1 MEPHSSNITSATAT
15 TSTTTTTTTS
25 STPGFDSAAYH
36 AVTSEHAAHLAT
48 PSPSSPAPAASQ
60 SSSALPELPAADS
73 STSSNLTAQSSKL
86 PTITHTH
93 HATNRPPSSSIASR
107 AASMS
112 LSTPTADTGASA
124 ASSPRRARSNMD
136 GYGNGSDMDVDMDAD
151 PFNQQKY
158 ARPPSNSR
166 PASQHYLPTH
176 SQTAGGDAAAARTA
190 RYSPMNM
197 SPPTY
202 ASPAQ
207 QQQQQTPSNQYASYT
222 PQQAARLSPSRQQF
236 SSPSQQR
243 YYASPPGSAR
253 AHTSQLPPLQ
263 AAASPNAYYPQ
274 SATQQL
280 NAVFGH
286 EQEPQKRDPQ
296 QRQGSGSSDPVP
308 QFSKVNGLGD
318 LASNINSQP
327 PFRRANPEGGFIS
340 PLQAL
345 TTHLPATYR
354 ICNPGFQYESSR
366 NPRRVLT
373 KPSKGVKNDGYDNE
387 DSDYILYVNDI
398 LGSEETNHKN
408 RYLILDVL
416 GQGTFGQV
424 VKCQNLKTQE
434 VVAVKVVKNK
444 TAYFNQSMME
454 VSVLDL
460 LNGRMDK
467 NDDHHILR
475 LKDTFIHR
483 QHLCLVFEL
492 LSVNLYELIKQNQ
505 FRGLST
511 TLVRVFAQQ
520 LLNGLCLLS
529 KAKLIHCDMK
539 PENILLKNLE
549 SPIIKIIDFGSA
561 CDERQTVYTYIQ
573 SRFYRS
579 PEVLLGLPYSAAID
593 MWSLG
598 CIVVELFL
606 GLPLF
611 PGSSEYN
618 QVSRITEMLGLPPN
632 WMLETGK
639 QSGEFFEKVHDEFGR
654 RTYRLKSM
662 EQYAREHGTKE
673 QPSKKYF
680 QQTRLPDIIRAY
692 PMPRKGM
699 KPNEMEREMANREAF
714 IDFVHG
720 LLNIN
725 PLERWSPQQARTHPF
740 ITQQKFTGPFQPQMN
755 LKSTSRSPAPGVQQ
769 QQQAEALSK
778 QRAQQ
783 AQAAQVQQAASAQ
796 AYASMQPSMH
806 MNSGYPP
813 SPHSAQ
819 QQHQQAAMY
828 QNMYSPSH
836 QGAPPPYPANP
847 PQQSSAYGQQ
857 LPMIQQP
864 PPTAS
869 MNPYAPQ
876 QQSQQPSQQQN
887 LYAQATTRGA
897 RQRATTMDGNG
908 IPAALQ
914 RVAGHLDPNAPIRLQ
929 PSPAYYPPP
938 QDGQADAG
946 NIGGRRRTSRATGS
960 GQRGGGGAG
969 GQDRNFVRMLED
981 RTLEEGWNGGGGG
994 GGGNGWPGS

>member
-1 MEPHSSNITSATAT
+1 MGDEEDPYNRDKYSS
-15 TSTTTTTTTS
+15 
-25 STPGFDSAAYH
+25 
-36 AVTSEHAAHLAT
+36 
-48 PSPSSPAPAASQ
+48 
-60 SSSALPELPAADS
+60 
-73 STSSNLTAQSSKL
+73 
-86 PTITHTH
+86 
-93 HATNRPPSSSIASR
+93 
-107 AASMS
+107 
-112 LSTPTADTGASA
+112 
-124 ASSPRRARSNMD
+124 
-136 GYGNGSDMDVDMDAD
+136 
-151 PFNQQKY
+151 
-158 ARPPSNSR
+158 RPPSNAQQNR
-166 PASQHYLPTH
+166 LSQYMPVEGQ
-176 SQTAGGDAAAARTA
+176 SQSIAAQ
-190 RYSPMNM
+190 RYSPMNTSPSAPYLH
-197 SPPTY
+197 SPP
-202 ASPAQ
+202 Q
-207 QQQQQTPSNQYASYT
+207 QQQQQQAAANHFSPYTPHPSARQSPTRQQNPYAS
-222 PQQAARLSPSRQQF
+222 PS
-236 SSPSQQR
+236 QR
-243 YYASPPGSAR
+243 YYASPPTSSR
-253 AHTSQLPPLQ
+253 AQASQLAPLQ
-263 AAASPNAYYPQ
+263 TPSGQGMGSPTSYYPQ

-280 NAVFGH
+280 NAVFGNA
-286 EQEPQKRDPQ
+286 PRSPGPQ
-296 QRQGSGSSDPVP
+296 QSQLAPGERGPVP
-308 QFSKVNGLGD
+308 HFTKCHSVAD
-318 LASNINSQP
+318 LHPRINAQP

-354 ICNPGFQYESSR
+354 ICNPSFQYESSR

-520 LLNGLCLLS
+520 LLSGLCLLS
-529 KAKLIHCDMK
+529 KARLIHCDLK

-579 PEVLLGLPYSAAID
+579 PEVLMGLPYTAAID

-618 QVSRITEMLGLPPN
+618 QVSRITEMLGLPPS
-632 WMLETGK
+632 WMLENGK

-662 EQYAREHGTKE
+662 EQYSREHGTKE

-680 QQTRLPDIIRAY
+680 QATRLPEIIRSY

-699 KPNEMEREMANREAF
+699 KQAEVEREMANREAF

-720 LLNIN
+720 LLNLN
-725 PLERWSPQQARTHPF
+725 PLERWTPQQARTHPF

-755 LKSTSRSPAPGVQQ
+755 LKQTSRSPAPGVQQ

-778 QRAQQ
+778 QRAQ
-783 AQAAQVQQAASAQ
+783 AAQQQQAAAAQQAAASA
-796 AYASMQPSMH
+796 YNGGMH
-806 MNSGYPP
+806 MSPSYPTT
-813 SPHSAQ
+813 PHAAQ
-819 QQHQQAAMY
+819 QQAMY

-836 QGAPPPYPANP
+836 QGAPPPYPSNP
-847 PQQSSAYGQQ
+847 PSAYGQQ
-857 LPMIQQP
+857 MPMIQPPQP
-864 PPTAS
+864 AAS
-869 MNPYAPQ
+869 MHPYNQ
-876 QQSQQPSQQQN
+876 QQPN
-887 LYAQATTRGA
+887 LYAQATTRAG

-908 IPAALQ
+908 GIPPALQ
-914 RVAGHLDPNAPIRLQ
+914 RVVSHLDPNAPIRLQ

-938 QDGQADAG
+938 PDGSSVSDIG
-946 NIGGRRRTSRATGS
+946 NIGGRRRTSRGARP
-960 GQRGGGGAG
+960 GQ
-969 GQDRNFVRMLED
+969 QDNRNFVRVLED
-981 RTLEEGWNGGGGG
+981 RTLEEGWQNNG
-994 GGGNGWPGS
+994 GWPGA